1 MIKQTKKIA
10 IGLSLIALAFVF
22 SNTAEAKT
30 LSVGSTGSD
39 VVKLQTFL
47 IDNGY
52 TIPLIEKGAVSK
64 GYFGEQTENAVKMY
78 QEDNETYPTGSID
91 SSAYAVKSIKLG
103 AVTSPDFS
111 SPYFSYGGA
120 RFWAYSNENNLV
132 QATTT
137 PCAIQFSTF
146 ATTTLQTDASFFRLN
161 GIATSTGPVTITM
174 AKGATPYATTS
185 LISQVTIQA
194 SKSGA
199 VVASTTATNVANLTF
214 SPSEYLVFGI
224 QGSVGVPA
232 GAGTFSVLGKC
243 QGVASE
249 N

>member
-1 MIKQTKKIA
+1 MIKKTNIA

-22 SNTAEAKT
+22 SNTAEAKA
-30 LSVGSTGSD
+30 LLVGSTGSD

-52 TIPLIEKGAVSK
+52 TIPLIEKGVASK

-78 QEDNETYPTGSID
+78 QEDNETYPSGSID
-91 SSAYAVKSIKLG
+91 SSAYGVKSIKLG
-103 AVTSPDFS
+103 AVSSPDLS
-111 SPYFSYGGA
+111 SPYFSFGGA
-120 RFWAYSNENNLV
+120 RQWAYSNENNLV

-137 PCAIQFSTF
+137 VCAIQPSEY
-146 ATTTLQTDASFFRLN
+146 ATTTLQGDLSFFRLN
-161 GIATSTGPVTITM
+161 GIATTTGAVIITM

-185 LISQVTIQA
+185 LIAQVTLQA
-194 SKSGA
+194 GKSGQ
-199 VVASTTATNVANLTF
+199 VVATTTATNVANLTF
-214 SPSEYLVFGI
+214 SPSQYLVFGI

-232 GAGTFSVLGKC
+232 GAGTFSVQGKC
-243 QGVASE
+243 QGVFAE